1 LERNILLPEIGE
13 VNGEFRI
20 ELRTCAPQYFIDCV
34 A

>member
-20 ELRTCAPQYFIDCV
+20 ELRTCAP
-34 A
+34 